1 MIEWKNLDTLASFKE
16 LGSKEKVSLKDVMSG
31 DSGPSALR
39 NIPYPW
45 RQVLIITML
54 QRQLMMI

>member
-31 DSGPSALR
+31 DSGA
-39 NIPYPW
+39 
-45 RQVLIITML
+45 
-54 QRQLMMI
+54 QRVKK